1 MSVRPEHFKKL
12 RRGRKYGRGRVKRD
26 DDDEENY
33 EIVEDDYEYEFED
46 EDLLE
51 EKKIDERSA
60 VYPKHNSGYR
70 I

>member
-26 DDDEENY
+26 EDEEVD
-33 EIVEDDYEYEFED
+33 EIIEEDYDYEFED
-46 EDLLE
+46 EELLD

-60 VYPKHNSGYR
+60 VYPKHNSGYDS
-70 I
+70 

>member
-26 DDDEENY
+26 EDEEVD
-33 EIVEDDYEYEFED
+33 EIIEEDYDYEFED
-46 EDLLE
+46 EELLD

-60 VYPKHNSGYR
+60 VYPKHNSGLV
-70 I
+70 

>member
-26 DDDEENY
+26 EDEEVD
-33 EIVEDDYEYEFED
+33 EIIEEDYDDEFED
-46 EDLLE
+46 EELLD

-60 VYPKHNSGYR
+60 VYPKHNSGSV
-70 I
+70 

>member
-26 DDDEENY
+26 EDEEVD
-33 EIVEDDYEYEFED
+33 EIIEEDYDYEFED
-46 EDLLE
+46 EELLD

-60 VYPKHNSGYR
+60 VYPKHNSGSV
-70 I
+70 